1 MQLIGFNLT
10 KISSERFIT
19 GELPK
24 ERKIS
29 TNIEFTNIEKDK
41 PDLLDEEVLKVYFK
55 FSIIYEPKIAD
66 IFFEGVIMLK
76 LPQDQLKK
84 VMKTW
89 KKKKF
94 DEELQMP
101 LLNFVLNK
109 CSIKALQLEE
119 ELNLPPHLKLPTLQ
133 KKQD

>member
-1 MQLIGFNLT
+1 MQIIGFNLT

-19 GELPK
+19 KELPK

-41 PDLLDEEVLKVYFK
+41 QALLNEEVLQVYFK
-55 FSIIYEPKIAD
+55 FSIIYEPKIAE
-66 IFFEGVIMLK
+66 IFFEGIIMLK
-76 LPQDQLKK
+76 LPPDQIKK

-94 DEELQMP
+94 DDSLQMP

-109 CSIKALQLEE
+109 CSIRALQLEE

-133 KKQD
+133 KKQE